1 LSNLLQFVTWI
12 GCALVALVLMPI
24 SALGQDAEPAL
35 TAELRAHIVF
45 GARQTKESAP
55 AAALWLTPVTP
66 QAIAPVLPAGHFTLV
81 QKHRMFTPHLLVV
94 PVGSVVSFPNADP
107 FFHNVFSLFN
117 GKRFDLG
124 LYEAGKSKDVV
135 FSREGVSYIF
145 CNIHPEMSAVVLSLA
160 SRHYAIAD
168 RDDNFRM
175 VDIPPGEYEVH
186 AWIEGLTQ
194 LSLDRLVRRVHLSA
208 GKSESVDLDV
218 HEFSRESAN
227 HLNKFGQPYEQAP
240 KPTY

>member
-1 LSNLLQFVTWI
+1 MNIAVPI
-12 GCALVALVLMPI
+12 RYALCMIALAPLCVL
-24 SALGQDAEPAL
+24 AQDAKL
-35 TAELRAHIVF
+35 SSTAQLRAHIDL
-45 GARQTKESAP
+45 GIRPAKEPSP
-55 AAALWLTPVTP
+55 AAALWLTPITRLAGDQGP
-66 QAIAPVLPAGHFTLV
+66 RPGHFTLG
-81 QKHRMFTPHLLVV
+81 QKNRMFMPHLLVV

-145 CNIHPEMSAVVLSLA
+145 CNIHPEMSAVVLSL
-160 SRHYAIAD
+160 SSPYYSIAD
-168 RDDNFRM
+168 RDDNVRIEN
-175 VDIPPGEYEVH
+175 VAPGDYEVH

-194 LSLDRLVRRVHLSA
+194 PSLDKLVKHVHIGA
-208 GKSESVDLDV
+208 GQSESISLEV
-218 HEFSRESAN
+218 HDISRRPAN